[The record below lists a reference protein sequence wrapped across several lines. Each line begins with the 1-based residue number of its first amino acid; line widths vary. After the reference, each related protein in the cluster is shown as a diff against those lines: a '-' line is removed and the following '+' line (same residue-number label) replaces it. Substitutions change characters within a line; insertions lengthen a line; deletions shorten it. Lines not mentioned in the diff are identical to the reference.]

1 MKSRIEIK
9 RICAW
14 CGKEFIAYKTT
25 TNCCSHKCGN
35 ALYKKRKRD
44 AAIIVNNNLTEK
56 IVTEKPIEKIKD
68 KPFLTI
74 TETAIYLGVTRP
86 TIYGYLKR
94 GDLKATRIGTKF
106 LLSKDDINN
115 MFNHPADF
123 KLPPKE
129 KQAITEFYTTAE
141 IIEKFNVSESWIF
154 VMAKKN
160 KIPKTFN
167 RGKTY
172 WSKKHVDAYFSSKA
186 PDADITEWYS
196 VQEVQDKFQMSLN
209 AIYSFVYK
217 NAIPKKKVGITV
229 YYSKKHFDIAKG
241 IRQAEEPKYYT
252 VREAMEKFKITRDQ
266 LYHYTKYHQ
275 IPKIKKGKYTL
286 ISKPELDNLFE
297 DPLFEQAARK
307 GNYTIIDGFSFS
319 QPRIFSGRY
328 FDYDVVIRDGSRIKN
343 EDNFVPRVFHLY
355 KPHGSV
361 DWEKTEN
368 NVFQNKAENIPV
380 ENSLMIFP
388 QENKYEHSYEQ
399 PFFEMMTR
407 FQTAL
412 RLKNTTLVVIGF
424 SFGDKHI
431 LSMINEALEQN
442 PSFQLIIINYRN
454 AGIYENDTFYKE
466 AEKRGNIIIVNETF
480 ADFVDAYPDIKIYDQ
495 SDEYRLVKI
504 VNDGN

>member
-1 MKSRIEIK
+1 MKCYAKSSENLIVQLANLPPK
-9 RICAW
+9 PPFLSKSFHLFSCT
-14 CGKEFIAYKTT
+14 GKTHYLCISSAKNKEQNKTFLPF
-25 TNCCSHKCGN
+25 NFQNIGRQLVQYAAS
-35 ALYKKRKRD
+35 KRKRD
-44 AAIIVNNNLTEK
+44 AAIIANNNLTEK

-275 IPKIKKGKYTL
+275 IPKIKKGKYTF

-297 DPLFEQAARK
+297 DP
-307 GNYTIIDGFSFS
+307 IIG
-319 QPRIFSGRY
+319 
-328 FDYDVVIRDGSRIKN
+328 
-343 EDNFVPRVFHLY
+343 
-355 KPHGSV
+355 
-361 DWEKTEN
+361 
-368 NVFQNKAENIPV
+368 
-380 ENSLMIFP
+380 
-388 QENKYEHSYEQ
+388 
-399 PFFEMMTR
+399 
-407 FQTAL
+407 
-412 RLKNTTLVVIGF
+412 
-424 SFGDKHI
+424 
-431 LSMINEALEQN
+431 
-442 PSFQLIIINYRN
+442 
-454 AGIYENDTFYKE
+454 
-466 AEKRGNIIIVNETF
+466 
-480 ADFVDAYPDIKIYDQ
+480 
-495 SDEYRLVKI
+495 
-504 VNDGN
+504 

>member
-44 AAIIVNNNLTEK
+44 AAIIANNNLTEK
-56 IVTEKPIEKIKD
+56 IVTEKPIEKIKNKPFLTITETAIYLGVTRPTIYGYLKRGD
-68 KPFLTI
+68 LKATRIGTKFLLSKDDINNKPFLTI

-154 VMAKKN
+154 VMARKN

-217 NAIPKKKVGITV
+217 SAIPKKKVGITV

-252 VREAMEKFKITRDQ
+252 IREAMEKFKITRDQ

-297 DPLFEQAARK
+297 DP
-307 GNYTIIDGFSFS
+307 II
-319 QPRIFSGRY
+319 
-328 FDYDVVIRDGSRIKN
+328 
-343 EDNFVPRVFHLY
+343 E
-355 KPHGSV
+355 
-361 DWEKTEN
+361 
-368 NVFQNKAENIPV
+368 
-380 ENSLMIFP
+380 
-388 QENKYEHSYEQ
+388 
-399 PFFEMMTR
+399 
-407 FQTAL
+407 
-412 RLKNTTLVVIGF
+412 
-424 SFGDKHI
+424 
-431 LSMINEALEQN
+431 
-442 PSFQLIIINYRN
+442 
-454 AGIYENDTFYKE
+454 
-466 AEKRGNIIIVNETF
+466 
-480 ADFVDAYPDIKIYDQ
+480 
-495 SDEYRLVKI
+495 
-504 VNDGN
+504 

>member
-44 AAIIVNNNLTEK
+44 AAIIANNNLTEK
-56 IVTEKPIEKIKD
+56 IVTERPIEKIKD

-229 YYSKKHFDIAKG
+229 FYSKKHFDIAKG

-252 VREAMEKFKITRDQ
+252 VQEAMEKFKITRDQ

-275 IPKIKKGKYTL
+275 IPKIKKGKYTF

-297 DPLFEQAARK
+297 DP
-307 GNYTIIDGFSFS
+307 II
-319 QPRIFSGRY
+319 
-328 FDYDVVIRDGSRIKN
+328 
-343 EDNFVPRVFHLY
+343 E
-355 KPHGSV
+355 
-361 DWEKTEN
+361 
-368 NVFQNKAENIPV
+368 
-380 ENSLMIFP
+380 
-388 QENKYEHSYEQ
+388 
-399 PFFEMMTR
+399 
-407 FQTAL
+407 
-412 RLKNTTLVVIGF
+412 
-424 SFGDKHI
+424 
-431 LSMINEALEQN
+431 
-442 PSFQLIIINYRN
+442 
-454 AGIYENDTFYKE
+454 
-466 AEKRGNIIIVNETF
+466 
-480 ADFVDAYPDIKIYDQ
+480 
-495 SDEYRLVKI
+495 
-504 VNDGN
+504 